1 MILYAKIY
9 YGLLNKNAIQ
19 YPPAPWGH
27 QAAKSVFPII
37 GCPISLQSD
46 VLSADVNVQMSD
58 VAMVDS
64 RTEDWRSFRV
74 CPGIQNLI
82 FPSPKHRL

>member
-1 MILYAKIY
+1 ML
-9 YGLLNKNAIQ
+9 GC

-27 QAAKSVFPII
+27 QAAKLEFPII
-37 GCPISLQSD
+37 RCPISLQSD

-58 VAMVDS
+58 VAMADS

-82 FPSPKHRL
+82 FPSPKDRL

>member
-1 MILYAKIY
+1 MTLSFTII
-9 YGLLNKNAIQ
+9 

-27 QAAKSVFPII
+27 QAARPRLPISR
-37 GCPISLQSD
+37 CPISLQSD

-58 VAMVDS
+58 VAMADS

-74 CPGIQNLI
+74 CPGIQNPI
-82 FPSPKHRL
+82 FAPPKNRL